1 MLSRFVELL
10 IFVLILFQIANFEIF
25 IFPYYRIIA
34 NNAFHAYI
42 YIFIY
47 ITPTNVRIIWINFAT
62 IYTRADEITRI
73 RPISISSTLKT
84 ERRTNF
90 NQTKIFTVRII
101 VFNVRI
107 FTDVFVQYSRYK
119 FNQGVEKK
127 NIFCR
132 TNLVRNYPRAAWK
145 TSDSPAKKDTYPNT
159 SYFIQE
165 YIYIYW
171 TGPRSNTEKKLLEFV
186 FVINGRGTS
195 GDIEWNK

>member
-107 FTDVFVQYSRYK
+107 FTHVFVQYSRHK
-119 FNQGVEKK
+119 FNQEVEKK
-127 NIFCR
+127 IYSVERISFEIIHVPREKRAIHRRKRTRTLIHHILSKNI
-132 TNLVRNYPRAAWK
+132 
-145 TSDSPAKKDTYPNT
+145 
-159 SYFIQE
+159 
-165 YIYIYW
+165 YIYILDGPSQQYRKKAIGIRVRDKW
-171 TGPRSNTEKKLLEFV
+171 TRHL
-186 FVINGRGTS
+186 GRHRM
-195 GDIEWNK
+195 K

>member
-90 NQTKIFTVRII
+90 NQTKIFTVHII
-101 VFNVRI
+101 VFNVH
-107 FTDVFVQYSRYK
+107 VFVQYLRHK

-127 NIFCR
+127 KYILSNESRSKLSTCR
-132 TNLVRNYPRAAWK
+132 VKNER
-145 TSDSPAKKDTYPNT
+145 
-159 SYFIQE
+159 F
-165 YIYIYW
+165 
-171 TGPRSNTEKKLLEFV
+171 TGEKGHV
-186 FVINGRGTS
+186 P
-195 GDIEWNK
+195 